1 MYLLQE
7 DRLDQRATFIPGSKN
22 LFPPEHVHDISFWI
36 SDDVSQE
43 LFFLTTMAFTNN
55 CVKEI
60 KLTEIYHD
68 EDKHYV
74 SFNYR
79 MVYSRVDGPLSHL
92 EAVELQN
99 RLRRVLL
106 VLGFGLK

>member
-1 MYLLQE
+1 MLERRTHFSPLP
-7 DRLDQRATFIPGSKN
+7 IN
-22 LFPPEHVHDISFWI
+22 LFPCEHVHDISFWI
-36 SDDVSQE
+36 SDAVSQK
-43 LFFLTTMAFTNN
+43 LFLLTTIALTKN

-68 EDKHYV
+68 EDKHCT

-79 MVYSRVDGPLSHL
+79 MMYSRVDGPLSHY

-99 RLRRVLL
+99 RLRRALI

>member
-1 MYLLQE
+1 M
-7 DRLDQRATFIPGSKN
+7 DQRTTCIPVPIN

-43 LFFLTTMAFTNN
+43 LFFLTTITLTKN

-68 EDKHYV
+68 EDKHCL

-79 MVYSRVDGPLSHL
+79 MIYSRVDGPLSHL

-99 RLRRVLL
+99 RLRRALI

>member
-1 MYLLQE
+1 MFFIKE
-7 DRLDQRATFIPGSKN
+7 VDQIEKTTFIPLPIS
-22 LFPPEHVHDISFWI
+22 LFPSTHVHDISFWI
-36 SDDVSQE
+36 SDNVSQE
-43 LFFLTTMAFTNN
+43 LFFLTTMALTKN

-68 EDKHYV
+68 EDKHML

-79 MVYSRVDGPLSHL
+79 IIYSRVDGPLSHL

-99 RLRRVLL
+99 RLRRALI

>member
-1 MYLLQE
+1 MLL
-7 DRLDQRATFIPGSKN
+7 PVPKS
-22 LFPPEHVHDISFWI
+22 LFPPEYVHDISFWI
-36 SDDVSQE
+36 PDDVSQE
-43 LFFLTTMAFTNN
+43 LFFLTTIAFTMN

-68 EDKHYV
+68 EDKHCV
-74 SFNYR
+74 SFNYH

-99 RLRRVLL
+99 RLRRLL
-106 VLGFGLK
+106 ILLGFGLK

>member
-1 MYLLQE
+1 ME
-7 DRLDQRATFIPGSKN
+7 TFIPVPTN

-36 SDDVSQE
+36 SDDVSQD
-43 LFFLTTMAFTNN
+43 LFFLTTAALAKK

-68 EDKHYV
+68 EDKHCL

-99 RLRRVLL
+99 RLRRALI

>member
-1 MYLLQE
+1 MLVAL
-7 DRLDQRATFIPGSKN
+7 G
-22 LFPPEHVHDISFWI
+22 
-36 SDDVSQE
+36 
-43 LFFLTTMAFTNN
+43 LTKN

-68 EDKHYV
+68 ENKHWL

-79 MVYSRVDGPLSHL
+79 MIYSRTDGPLSHL

-99 RLRRVLL
+99 NLRRALIVLN
-106 VLGFGLK
+106 FGLK

>member
-1 MYLLQE
+1 M
-7 DRLDQRATFIPGSKN
+7 DQRTTFIPVPIN

-43 LFFLTTMAFTNN
+43 LFFLTTIALTKN

-68 EDKHYV
+68 EDKHCL

-79 MVYSRVDGPLSHL
+79 MIYSRVDGPLSHL

-99 RLRRVLL
+99 RLRRALI